1 MATGISCFEEHSYVL
16 TVATSNKEPLLLEG
30 HIDTKN
36 IQIGSKMDTDDS
48 SPSSQWLDAWYFGIR
63 VSRTLTWPN
72 GRGGKNSLL
81 G

>member
-36 IQIGSKMDTDDS
+36 IQISSKMDTDDS
-48 SPSSQWLDAWYFGIR
+48 SPSSQWLDA
-63 VSRTLTWPN
+63 
-72 GRGGKNSLL
+72 
-81 G
+81 